1 LSNTT
6 GENNYAIGDSVLA
19 GNTTGSNNTY
29 IGYQT
34 VGSANN
40 NTNEM
45 VIGYTAVG
53 LGSNTTVIG
62 NSSTTRTKVFGTVET
77 TGYTVATLPTA
88 GTAGR
93 RAFVTDAVLPTFL
106 GTLTGGGSVTCPVFD
121 NGTAWV
127 SA

>member
-1 LSNTT
+1 
-6 GENNYAIGDSVLA
+6 
-19 GNTTGSNNTY
+19 
-29 IGYQT
+29 
-34 VGSANN
+34 
-40 NTNEM
+40 M

-88 GTAGR
+88 GIAGR
-93 RAFVTDAVLPTFL
+93 RAYVTDATAPTYL
-106 GTLTGGGSVTCPVFD
+106 GALVGGGAVTCPVFD
-121 NGTAWV
+121 NGVAWV